1 MKIERLTLHG
11 FKSFADRVEL
21 HFDRGISGVI
31 GPNGSG
37 KSNVVEAIRFVMGSR
52 ARALRAREAEAL
64 IFHGG
69 DGRKPMPFAE
79 VELVLRD
86 GRERYVVS
94 RRIDR
99 SGDQDVR
106 LNGKRATFRQ
116 IERVLAGT
124 GLGKNAH
131 ALVGQGEVANILESS
146 PDALIERLEDAAGLR
161 VVTLALRETR
171 QRLERAARHLESLR
185 EQHAGRLAEK
195 ARLTAEAEEAR
206 RAEALARERLAVQ
219 RGLFRAR
226 RRALE
231 EEIGRLKRRLEEL
244 EEARVEAEKERLA
257 AQERGEELERERSA
271 VGEAFARV
279 QARHAALESERGF
292 LERERL
298 QLRSTLERLAAERS
312 RLDEEAARL
321 AQLKPPEPPTP
332 PGPEAERERLIAE
345 GEELAREVRRA
356 EEAVRAAEQAY
367 AQQQRAFR
375 EYREALAR
383 YEAARDAHA
392 LARKERDRW
401 ERVLAEAERDLKE
414 ARTARDEAAARD
426 AELRAALAELQERA
440 GRLRAELEAAR
451 READRLEK
459 LVAGG
464 SDLAEGPRRLVRW
477 RPVGMLGVV
486 ADLLEVPPGLE
497 AAAEAA
503 LGARIQWVLMED
515 ERSLREAVARL
526 KREGGR
532 ATLLARD
539 LARPRTGD
547 LGPWLGRE
555 GVVGAARELFAIRG
569 ERKLTDALF
578 GDTLVVED
586 LDVALAL
593 AREKRRVRM
602 VTLAGEVV
610 EPLGSVSGG
619 RAGRGGGARLEL
631 RGRLRRIKG
640 ERDEAEAE
648 LRRSEARIAE
658 IEAARADL
666 DLGRLDERLRRLR
679 AERDAAAR
687 ALERLPEPAAP
698 PEPPE
703 PVAEP
708 DAGPLEAARRRLE
721 DLGVRR
727 AELEERLEAWKEHDR
742 AVVNHRLAQERYE
755 ERQERLAAL
764 RGRAEGLDRERGRL
778 EERLGEVEARL
789 GELAREQEALGLEDL
804 RGRVNALE
812 EEAREAKARQ
822 QTWLERLAA
831 VAGETEEARLL
842 LARREA
848 TLEEVLREGSEL
860 PPGEHVDGSVRKLQ
874 LRLREIERELEG
886 LGPVN
891 HRAAQALEQLQA
903 ELGEVERALAEADE
917 AARKLTLE
925 TEELREAYDRQLQ
938 EAFVRFRERFAYYGR
953 ALLGGLADVKLD
965 EEGLHLVVQP
975 QGKRTRDLRLLSAG
989 EKTMGALGFLFA
1001 LAEVGEGSL
1010 PIAVLDEVDAP
1021 LDESNILRFVGF
1033 LRDFARQRQFILVTH
1048 QKRTMEACDV
1058 LWGVTNRGGASL
1070 VYSLR
1075 REEAGS

>member
-1 MKIERLTLHG
+1 VV
-11 FKSFADRVEL
+11 A
-21 HFDRGISGVI
+21 
-31 GPNGSG
+31 PNVLGR
-37 KSNVVEAIRFVMGSR
+37 SNVFEAIRFVVGSW
-52 ARALRAREAEAL
+52 ARPLWPPEAEAL

-86 GRERYVVS
+86 GRERYVVR

-131 ALVGQGEVANILESS
+131 ALVGQGEVSTILESS
-146 PDALIERLEDAAGLR
+146 PDALLERLEDAAGLR

-171 QRLERAARHLESLR
+171 QRLERAARHLETLR

-195 ARLTAEAEEAR
+195 ARLVAEAEEAK

-231 EEIGRLKRRLEEL
+231 EEIARLRQRLGEL
-244 EEARVEAEKERLA
+244 EQARVEAEKERLA
-257 AQERGEELERERSA
+257 AQERGEALERERSVA
-271 VGEAFARV
+271 GEAFARV

-292 LERERL
+292 LARERA
-298 QLRSTLERLAAERS
+298 QLHSALERLAAERS

-321 AQLKPPEPPTP
+321 AQLQPPEPPSP
-332 PGPEAERERLIAE
+332 PGPEEERARLHAAW
-345 GEELAREVRRA
+345 EELATETAQA
-356 EEAVRAAEQAY
+356 EEAERAAERAY
-367 AQQQRAFR
+367 AEQQRAFR

-383 YEAARDAHA
+383 YEAAREAHA

-401 ERVLAEAERDLKE
+401 AQALAESERALE
-414 ARTARDEAAARD
+414 GARAARDEAAARD
-426 AELRAALAELQERA
+426 AELRAALEGLRDRA

-477 RPVGMLGVV
+477 RPAGMLGVV

-555 GVVGAARELFAIRG
+555 GVVGAAREIFAVRG

-586 LDVALAL
+586 LEVALAL

-631 RGRLRRIKG
+631 RNRLRRLNG
-640 ERDEAEAE
+640 EREEAEAE
-648 LRRSEARIAE
+648 LRRVEAEMRE
-658 IEAARADL
+658 LEAARTAL
-666 DLGRLDERLRRLR
+666 ELGPLEERLRRLS

-687 ALERLPEPAAP
+687 ALERLPEPGAL
-698 PEPPE
+698 PEPPA

-721 DLGVRR
+721 VLNARR
-727 AELEERLEAWKEHDR
+727 AELAARLEAWKEHDR
-742 AVVNHRLAQERYE
+742 DVANHRLALERYE

-764 RGRAEGLDRERGRL
+764 RGRAEGLERERGRL
-778 EERLGEVEARL
+778 EERLAEVEARL
-789 GELAREQEALGLEDL
+789 GELTRELESLGLEGL
-804 RGRVNALE
+804 RERVRALE
-812 EEAREAKARQ
+812 EEARKVKARQ
-822 QTWLERLAA
+822 QAWLERLAA
-831 VAGETEEARLL
+831 IAGETEEARLL

-848 TLEEVLREGSEL
+848 TLEEVLREGAEL
-860 PPGEHVDGSVRKLQ
+860 PPGDHVEGTVRKLQ

-886 LGPVN
+886 IGPVN

-903 ELGEVERALAEADE
+903 ELGEVERALGEAEE

-938 EAFVRFRERFAYYGR
+938 RAFARFRERFAYYGR
-953 ALLGGLADVKLD
+953 ALLGGMADVKLD
-965 EEGLHLVVQP
+965 EEGLHLIVQP
-975 QGKRTRDLRLLSAG
+975 QGKRTRDLRLLSTG

-1033 LRDFARQRQFILVTH
+1033 LRDFARERQFILVTH

>member
-79 VELVLRD
+79 VELALRN
-86 GRERYVVS
+86 GSERYVVR

-131 ALVGQGEVANILESS
+131 ALVGQGEVSTILESS
-146 PDALIERLEDAAGLR
+146 PDALLERLEDAAGLR

-171 QRLERAARHLESLR
+171 QRLERASRHLDTLR
-185 EQHAGRLAEK
+185 EQHAGRLAEQ
-195 ARLTAEAEEAR
+195 ARLAAEAEEAK

-231 EEIGRLKRRLEEL
+231 EEIARLRRRLGEL
-244 EEARVEAEKERLA
+244 EQARAEAEEGRVA
-257 AQERGEELERERSA
+257 SQERGEVLEHERSA
-271 VGEAFARV
+271 AGEALAQV
-279 QARHAALESERGF
+279 QARHAALESERDF
-292 LERERL
+292 LERERA
-298 QLRSTLERLAAERS
+298 QLHGALEKLAAERA

-321 AQLKPPEPPTP
+321 VQLQPPEPPTP
-332 PGPEAERERLIAE
+332 PGSDGERERLRAE
-345 GEELAREVRRA
+345 WEELATETAQA
-356 EEAVRAAEQAY
+356 EEAARATERTYAE
-367 AQQQRAFR
+367 QQRAFR
-375 EYREALAR
+375 VYREALAR
-383 YEAARDAHA
+383 YEAAREAHA

-401 ERVLAEAERDLKE
+401 AQALAEAERDLKG
-414 ARTARDEAAARD
+414 ARAAREEAAARD
-426 AELRAALAELQERA
+426 AELRTVLEGLRDRA
-440 GRLRAELEAAR
+440 DRLRAELEAAR
-451 READRLEK
+451 REAERLEK

-477 RPVGMLGVV
+477 RPAGMLGVV
-486 ADLLEVPPGLE
+486 ADLLEAPPGLE
-497 AAAEAA
+497 TAAEAA

-555 GVVGAARELFAIRG
+555 GVVGAARELFAVRG

-586 LDVALAL
+586 LEVALVL
-593 AREKRRVRM
+593 AQEKRRVRM

-619 RAGRGGGARLEL
+619 RTGRGGGARLEL
-631 RGRLRRIKG
+631 RNRLRRLNG
-640 ERDEAEAE
+640 EREEAEAE
-648 LRRSEARIAE
+648 LRRVEAEMRE
-658 IEAARADL
+658 LQAARTAL
-666 DLGRLDERLRRLR
+666 EIGRLEERLRRLS

-687 ALERLPEPAAP
+687 ALERLPAP
-698 PEPPE
+698 GALPEPPA

-708 DAGPLEAARRRLE
+708 DDGPLEAARRRLE
-721 DLGVRR
+721 VLRARR
-727 AELEERLEAWKEHDR
+727 AKLGAQLEAWKEHDR
-742 AVVNHRLAQERYE
+742 NVANYRLALERYE

-764 RGRAEGLDRERGRL
+764 RGRAEGLARERNRM
-778 EERLGEVEARL
+778 EERLAEVESRRN
-789 GELAREQEALGLEDL
+789 ELTRELQALGLEDL
-804 RGRVNALE
+804 RERVRALE
-812 EEAREAKARQ
+812 AEAREVKAQ
-822 QTWLERLAA
+822 QQAWLERLATI
-831 VAGETEEARLL
+831 AGEAEEIRLL

-848 TLEEVLREGSEL
+848 TLEEVLREGAEL
-860 PPGEHVDGSVRKLQ
+860 PPGDHVEGTVRRLQ

-886 LGPVN
+886 IGPVN

-903 ELGEVERALAEADE
+903 ELGEVERALGEAEE

-925 TEELREAYDRQLQ
+925 TDELREAYDRQLQ
-938 EAFVRFRERFAYYGR
+938 QAFARFRERFAYYGR
-953 ALLGGLADVKLD
+953 ALLGGMADVKLD
-965 EEGLHLVVQP
+965 EEGLHLIVQP
-975 QGKRTRDLRLLSAG
+975 QGKRTRDLRLLSTG